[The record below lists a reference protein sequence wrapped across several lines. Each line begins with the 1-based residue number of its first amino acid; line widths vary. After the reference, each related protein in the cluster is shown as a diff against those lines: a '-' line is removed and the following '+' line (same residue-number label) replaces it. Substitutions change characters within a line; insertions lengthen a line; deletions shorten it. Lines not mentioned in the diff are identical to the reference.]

1 MEKIF
6 ESKILIQLQEFGKK
20 VGQNLFL
27 SAMQSAMMALTGL
40 TMIGAISQI
49 LCSLGSESFLGLFQS
64 GDAVYTVLNM
74 PYQFTMNYLTLWIV
88 ALFSFSYAKN
98 MKLKAPV
105 VSSVNTLISF
115 LLVAGGTV
123 VSESGQTGLDITFL
137 GAQGMFVGFMVV
149 FVSIRIEKFCVEK
162 NIRIK
167 MPDVVPSSL
176 QNSFA
181 AIVPFLFT
189 VIVML
194 TVSTLVTA
202 LTGGA
207 YTVCTGFKALL
218 AAPLG
223 TLTSVPGMFVLAIF
237 AALMW
242 CFGIHGS
249 NILSP
254 IVVPLTIQAA
264 TTNAALH
271 EAGQPL
277 IFFPIA
283 LYVYKSAIGGTGNTF
298 PLVLMGLRSKS
309 KQIKAVSKIS
319 LVPGWFLINEPLTFG
334 LPIMYNPILCI
345 PYVLNIPVIIALTWI
360 AYETGFLSPA
370 WIPIT
375 VLLPIGFTQY
385 FSTLKWKNAIWDYL
399 MMIPC
404 AIIYYP
410 FFKMYEKQLVAKE
423 QEMEASEA

>member
-6 ESKILIQLQEFGKK
+6 ENKVLIKLQEFGRK
-20 VGQNLFL
+20 VGQNKFL
-27 SAMQSAMMALTGL
+27 SSMQAAMMALTGL

-49 LCSLGSESFLGLFQS
+49 ICSLGGETFLGLFQS
-64 GDAVYTVLNM
+64 GDAVYSVIYL
-74 PYQFTMNYLTLWIV
+74 PYQFTMNFLTLWIV
-88 ALFSFSYAKN
+88 ALFSFNYAKN
-98 MKLKAPV
+98 MKLKSPI
-105 VSSVNTLISF
+105 VSAVNTLIGF
-115 LLVAGGTV
+115 LLVAGGTIT
-123 VSESGQTGLDITFL
+123 SESGQTGLDLTFL
-137 GAQGMFVGFMVV
+137 GAQGMFVGFFVV
-149 FVSIRIEKFCVEK
+149 FVSVRIEKFCADR

-167 MPDVVPSSL
+167 MPDVVPPSL
-176 QNSFA
+176 QDGFS
-181 AIVPFLFT
+181 AILPFLFT
-189 VIVML
+189 VIVL
-194 TVSTLVTA
+194 LGLSTAVTVGTQ
-202 LTGGA
+202 GA

-309 KQIKAVSKIS
+309 KQIRAVSRIS

-345 PYVLNIPVIIALTWI
+345 PYVLNIPIIITLTWI
-360 AYETGFLSPA
+360 AYEVGFLSPA

-385 FSTLKWKNAIWDYL
+385 LSTLRWQNAIWDYL

-404 AIIYYP
+404 ALVYYP
-410 FFKMYEKQLVAKE
+410 FFKVYEKQLVLKE
-423 QEMEASEA
+423 QQMEAAEA

>member
-6 ESKILIQLQEFGKK
+6 QSKILIKLQEFGQK
-20 VGQNLFL
+20 VGQNKFL
-27 SAMQSAMMALTGL
+27 SAMQAAMMSLTGL

-49 LCSLGSESFLGLFQS
+49 LCSIGSETFLRLFHS
-64 GDAVYTVLNM
+64 GDEVYNLLYL
-74 PYQFTMNYLTLWIV
+74 PYQFTMNFLTLWIV
-88 ALFSFSYAKN
+88 ALFSYSYAKS
-98 MKLKAPV
+98 MKLKSPIVTA
-105 VSSVNTLISF
+105 VNTLIGF
-115 LLVAGGTV
+115 LLVAGGMIT
-123 VSESGQTGLDITFL
+123 SESGQTGLDLTFL

-149 FVSIRIEKFCVEK
+149 FISVRIERFCVDK
-162 NIRIK
+162 DIRIK
-167 MPDVVPSSL
+167 MPDVVPPSL
-176 QNSFA
+176 QNGFA
-181 AIVPFLFT
+181 AILPFLFT
-189 VIVML
+189 VIVL
-194 TVSTLVTA
+194 LAISTIVKTA
-202 LTGGA
+202 TGGA
-207 YTVCTGFKALL
+207 YNVCTGFKAVL

-223 TLTSVPGMFVLAIF
+223 TLTSVPGMFVLAMF
-237 AALMW
+237 AAFMW

-309 KQIKAVSKIS
+309 KQIRAVCKIS
-319 LVPGWFLINEPLTFG
+319 LVPGFFLINEPLTFG

-345 PYVLNIPVIIALTWI
+345 PYILNIPIVMILTWI
-360 AYETGFLSPA
+360 AYEIGFLSPA

-385 FSTLKWKNAIWDYL
+385 LSTLRWQNAIWDYL

-404 AIIYYP
+404 AIVWYP
-410 FFKMYEKQLVAKE
+410 FFKIYEKQLVEKE
-423 QEMEASEA
+423 MQMETAEA

>member
-20 VGQNLFL
+20 VGQNKFL
-27 SAMQSAMMALTGL
+27 SAMQAAMMSLTGL
-40 TMIGAISQI
+40 TMVGAISQI
-49 LCSLGSESFLGLFQS
+49 ICSIGGETFLGLFRT
-64 GDAVYTVLNM
+64 GDTVYNLINL
-74 PYQFTMNYLTLWIV
+74 PYQFTMNFLTLWIV
-88 ALFSFSYAKN
+88 ALFSYSYAKTL
-98 MKLKAPV
+98 KLKSPIV
-105 VSSVNTLISF
+105 TVVNTLIGF
-115 LLVAGGTV
+115 LLVAGGMIT
-123 VSESGQTGLDITFL
+123 SESGQTGLDLTFL
-137 GAQGMFVGFMVV
+137 GAQGMFVGFMIV
-149 FVSIRIEKFCVEK
+149 FISVRIEKICTDRD
-162 NIRIK
+162 IRIK

-176 QNSFA
+176 QNGFA
-181 AIVPFLFT
+181 AILPFLFT
-189 VIVML
+189 VIILL
-194 TVSTLVTA
+194 TASTLVTT
-202 LTGGA
+202 LTNGA
-207 YTVCTGFKALL
+207 YTICTGFKALL

-223 TLTSVPGMFVLAIF
+223 TLTSIPGMFILAIF

-309 KQIKAVSKIS
+309 KQIRAISKIS

-360 AYETGFLSPA
+360 AYEVGFLSPA

-385 FSTLKWKNAIWDYL
+385 LSTLRWQNAIWDYL

-404 AIIYYP
+404 ALIYYP

-423 QEMEASEA
+423 QAMEAAEA